1 MDAQQIEKIEKYI
14 GIAED
19 VCGVVKSEIG
29 SVLSKSD
36 KKMLMV
42 FAGLSLAAS
51 VLTVITNGLNQ
62 GGSNDERK

>member
-1 MDAQQIEKIEKYI
+1 MDAQQIEKIENYI
-14 GIAED
+14 GIAEE

-36 KKMLMV
+36 KKILMV

-62 GGSNDERK
+62 GGNNDERK